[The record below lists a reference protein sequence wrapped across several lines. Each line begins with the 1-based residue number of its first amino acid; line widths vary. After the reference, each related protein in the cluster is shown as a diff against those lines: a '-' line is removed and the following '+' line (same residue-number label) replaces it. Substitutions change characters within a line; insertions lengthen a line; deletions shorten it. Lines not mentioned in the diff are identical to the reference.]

1 MKHERLARYTATV
14 PITFSF
20 KTADDVD
27 LDKLYKLA
35 EAYLEMSLASGMYDI
50 GEIEVTEKETLYT
63 KAEREEA
70 DRRWAAF
77 IKSTER

>member
-20 KTADDVD
+20 KTADDID
-27 LDKLYKLA
+27 LKHLYKQA
-35 EAYLEMSLASGMYDI
+35 AAYLEMCLDSGMYDL
-50 GEIEVTEKETLYT
+50 GEINVTGKQTLYT
-63 KAEREEA
+63 KAEREAE
-70 DRRWAAF
+70 DKRWADF